1 MTIKIKDAAG
11 VLQTITGGKIRDGAT
26 LRQLQTIKLWD
37 GTTMRT
43 VAQFVPPLSVTA
55 SPIGADAIGTTS
67 TLTTNSVTAVP
78 GGGLAPYT
86 YVWTRTSGTA
96 TANTPAIAST
106 TFTETGMAAEEDRSN
121 TFTCTVSDS
130 SGQTAS
136 VTNVLASF
144 SRISG
149 F

>member
-43 VAQFVPPLSVTA
+43 VAQFVPPLTA
-55 SPIGADAIGTTS
+55 SASPAFALVFGTTS
-67 TLTTNSVTAVP
+67 TLTTSSVTAVP
-78 GGGLAPYT
+78 SGGLAPYT
-86 YVWTRTSGTA
+86 YVWTRTSGAA

-106 TFTETGMAAEEDRSN
+106 TFTQTGLIAEDYQVS
-121 TFTCTVSDS
+121 TFNCVVSDS
-130 SGQTAS
+130 SGQTA
-136 VTNVLASF
+136 NF
-144 SRISG
+144 SITAEFNRISG